1 LKKKNCKKTSL
12 KVSDESC
19 HIQKLLDTITG
30 REINKDLQ
38 TENQSLKKDNQIHL
52 DKQLNDERVEK
63 LEVELQKLKEDLTQ
77 SREINKD
84 LQTENQSLKSQ
95 VESLKLKLEAADAA
109 AADAKEDITKCSICL
124 VDNSEE
130 QQKIIEELKIQAEK
144 LKFESSKVEGL
155 KVEIVRLKSVIDE
168 LGESKSSMQDKMIE
182 KDLKISKLNEK
193 IKEKDLKSDERVAQ
207 LRQQLDEQIQKNVQ
221 LHSELLGLKHRTDE
235 KTKCPQEE
243 EEEDKKNETLNI
255 ESSDE
260 EVEMVNN
267 SCMVDIPS
275 PKHMADEETKCPQ
288 EEEEE
293 EEDKENETLNS
304 ESSYEVVEMV
314 NNSCMV
320 DLPSPKEETPVKI
333 SKKSTKGKTPR
344 RLLEPQEGDEERD
357 RFLRDTMN
365 IVNTDSW
372 SSRLRRK
379 R

>member
-1 LKKKNCKKTSL
+1 M
-12 KVSDESC
+12 
-19 HIQKLLDTITG
+19 IQITG
-30 REINKDLQ
+30 RQINMDLQ

-52 DKQLNDERVEK
+52 DKQLNDERLEK

-95 VESLKLKLEAADAA
+95 VESLKLKLEAADA
-109 AADAKEDITKCSICL
+109 KEDITKCSICL

-130 QQKIIEELKIQAEK
+130 QQKIIEELKIQ
-144 LKFESSKVEGL
+144 
-155 KVEIVRLKSVIDE
+155 IDE

-235 KTKCPQEE
+235 KNKCPQEE

-275 PKHMADEETKCPQ
+275 PKHMADQETKCLQ
-288 EEEEE
+288 EEE
-293 EEDKENETLNS
+293 EEDKENENETLNS

>member
-1 LKKKNCKKTSL
+1 M
-12 KVSDESC
+12 
-19 HIQKLLDTITG
+19 IQITG
-30 REINKDLQ
+30 RQINMDLQ

-52 DKQLNDERVEK
+52 DKQLNDERLEK

-95 VESLKLKLEAADAA
+95 VESLKLKLEAADA
-109 AADAKEDITKCSICL
+109 KEDITKCSICL

-144 LKFESSKVEGL
+144 LKFERSKVEGL

-207 LRQQLDEQIQKNVQ
+207 LRQQLDEQIRKNVQ

-243 EEEDKKNETLNI
+243 EEEDEDKENETLNS
-255 ESSDE
+255 ESSY
-260 EVEMVNN
+260 EVVNN

-275 PKHMADEETKCPQ
+275 PKHMADQETKCLQ

-293 EEDKENETLNS
+293 
-304 ESSYEVVEMV
+304 
-314 NNSCMV
+314 
-320 DLPSPKEETPVKI
+320 
-333 SKKSTKGKTPR
+333 
-344 RLLEPQEGDEERD
+344 
-357 RFLRDTMN
+357 
-365 IVNTDSW
+365 
-372 SSRLRRK
+372 
-379 R
+379 

>member
-1 LKKKNCKKTSL
+1 M
-12 KVSDESC
+12 
-19 HIQKLLDTITG
+19 IQITG
-30 REINKDLQ
+30 RQINMDLQ

-52 DKQLNDERVEK
+52 DKQLNDERLEK

-95 VESLKLKLEAADAA
+95 VESLKLKLEAADA
-109 AADAKEDITKCSICL
+109 KEDITKCSICL
-124 VDNSEE
+124 VDNTEE
-130 QQKIIEELKIQAEK
+130 QQKIIEELKIQ
-144 LKFESSKVEGL
+144 
-155 KVEIVRLKSVIDE
+155 IDE
-168 LGESKSSMQDKMIE
+168 LGDSKSSMQDKMIE

-243 EEEDKKNETLNI
+243 EEDKKNETLNI

-260 EVEMVNN
+260 E
-267 SCMVDIPS
+267 
-275 PKHMADEETKCPQ
+275 
-288 EEEEE
+288 
-293 EEDKENETLNS
+293 
-304 ESSYEVVEMV
+304 VEMV